1 MKNYRYDM
9 IDAAV
14 KYGVTIHPQAE
25 MAKLGFKVIKSEPV
39 PIADCWWFR
48 VENDIDF
55 VPGYI
60 TEMRP
65 DFQFSDERQRGYHD

>member
-1 MKNYRYDM
+1 MKNYRYD
-9 IDAAV
+9 IDTAI
-14 KYGVTIHPQAE
+14 YHGVTIHPQAE
-25 MAKLGFKVIKSEPV
+25 MSRLGFKVIKAEPV
-39 PIADCWWFR
+39 SVADCWWFR